1 MSNSTSSP
9 LRSPYFNAAHET
21 MPAAQRTA
29 WLDEKLQ
36 AVVRHAFSEAPGV
49 RAVLERAGLS
59 PVDVSSVAD
68 LDKVPITRKD
78 ELVELQRAAPPF
90 GGFLGVR
97 LTAVKRIYQSPGPL
111 YDPEGNVPDYWRW
124 AQALHAAGFH
134 SADIVQNTASYHM
147 TPLGFMFDEALRLL
161 DCTVVPAGPG
171 NTQAQLQI
179 MRELGVTA
187 YTGMPSYLMKLV
199 EQAEADGWN
208 WQRDFR
214 LQKAFVIAEPF
225 PPSLRRALQARGI
238 VAREGYG
245 TAETGNLGFECGEG
259 PGWHIPYDVIVQ
271 VVDINTG
278 HALPPGVA
286 GEVVV
291 TLLDPT
297 YPLIRFGTG
306 DLSAMMAEPCPCGRT
321 TPRLVGWLGRIGQAV
336 KVRGLFVHPR
346 QIAQVMQR
354 FPGVARFQGVVD
366 RPQTMDRL
374 TIRLEPAPGTDLASD
389 LVAIERALHDVLK
402 MSVQL
407 EVNPVGAIPAD
418 AAPLV
423 DQRTW
428 Q

>member
-1 MSNSTSSP
+1 MTKRVP
-9 LRSPYFNAAHET
+9 PPFPSPYFDAEKET
-21 MPAAQRTA
+21 MPAAQRA
-29 WLDEKLQ
+29 VWLDEQVQ
-36 AVVRHAFSEAPGV
+36 AIVRHAFAEAPGM

-59 PVDVSSVAD
+59 PLDVSSVAD

-78 ELVELQRAAPPF
+78 ELVELQRANPPF
-90 GGFLGVR
+90 GGFLGVW
-97 LTAVKRIYQSPGPL
+97 LTDVKRIYQSPGPL
-111 YDPEGNVPDYWRW
+111 YDPEGDKPDYWRW

-134 SADIVQNTASYHM
+134 FGDIVQNTASYHM
-147 TPLGFMFDEALRLL
+147 TPLGFMFDEALRQLG
-161 DCTVVPAGPG
+161 CTVVPAGPG
-171 NTQAQLQI
+171 NTQAQIQI

-214 LQKAFVIAEPF
+214 LSKAFVIAEPF
-225 PPSLRRALQARGI
+225 PPSLRRALRERGI

-245 TAETGNLGFECGEG
+245 TAETGNLGFECGESS
-259 PGWHIPYDVIVQ
+259 GWHIPYDVIVQ
-271 VVDINTG
+271 VVDINSG
-278 HALPPGVA
+278 RALPPGVE

-291 TLLDPT
+291 TLLDRT

-306 DLSAMMAEPCPCGRT
+306 DLSATIADPCPCGRT

-346 QIAQVMQR
+346 QIAQVIQR
-354 FPGVARFQGVVD
+354 FPSVARCQGVVD

-374 TIRLEPAPGTDLASD
+374 TIRLEPAPHADLTAE
-389 LVAIERALHDVLK
+389 LAAIERSLHDVLK
-402 MSVQL
+402 ISAQV
-407 EVNPVGAIPAD
+407 EVVPVGAIPAD
-418 AAPLV
+418 APLLV